1 MNDSNTVRAY
11 SPNTSDLCGIPSEE
25 SYQSAILQIPIPFGD
40 ESWESDDVDSDDIMY
55 LPSYEELEVLNT
67 EEGIHLTP
75 HHYSRTPS
83 YNPSPVSV

>member
-40 ESWESDDVDSDDIMY
+40 ES
-55 LPSYEELEVLNT
+55 
-67 EEGIHLTP
+67 
-75 HHYSRTPS
+75 
-83 YNPSPVSV
+83 